1 LIRINVLE
9 CPAGYERVGKC
20 LIGAFGMV
28 NLLLR
33 PVMLVA
39 AVIAGWFVARDSVNF
54 TVIQMVV
61 SLFLI
66 TLIVAIAAFWETLS
80 DWVTNKKKIKS

>member
-1 LIRINVLE
+1 
-9 CPAGYERVGKC
+9 
-20 LIGAFGMV
+20 MV

-39 AVIAGWFVARDSVNF
+39 AAIAGWFVASDSVNF

-80 DWVTNKKKIKS
+80 DWITNKKIKS

>member
-1 LIRINVLE
+1 
-9 CPAGYERVGKC
+9 
-20 LIGAFGMV
+20 MV

>member
-1 LIRINVLE
+1 
-9 CPAGYERVGKC
+9 
-20 LIGAFGMV
+20 MV

-80 DWVTNKKKIKS
+80 DWLTNKKKIKS